1 MAFLTAGQ
9 ISRLAIELLS
19 RRIVL
24 PATVERVPGEEFAGP
39 NGATVTISVPVSRTA
54 NIQSV
59 PGATITQTA
68 IAENSA
74 EVSVVQLYDATRVTD
89 HDLSLNIRDFGRQ
102 VLRPQVDSVARGLEN
117 QLSAEMNAL
126 AAEESFALNGTEA
139 DTEARIL
146 EAAEMLDDADVD
158 PDNRFF
164 AVSPAIKT
172 RILSVPKFVRVN
184 ESGSSEALRR
194 GIIGDLYGFTFVVS
208 NALTGG
214 TALAY
219 HKSSF
224 GFATFP
230 PAEMNGGDAVQ
241 TSTVTEQGMTLRVLR
256 QWNPTTL
263 SRENVVTAFA
273 GAGLVDG
280 ARVVKLDT
288 AIA

>member
-1 MAFLTAGQ
+1 MAFLTAQQ
-9 ISRLAIELLS
+9 ISRVAIELLS

-24 PATVERVPGEEFAGP
+24 PATVERVPEGEFKGP
-39 NGATVTISVPVSRTA
+39 NGSTVTISVPVNRTA
-54 NIQSV
+54 NIQST

-68 IAENSA
+68 INETSA
-74 EVSVVQLYDATRVTD
+74 EVSVVQLYDATRITD
-89 HDLSLNIRDFGRQ
+89 HDSTLNIRDYGRQ
-102 VLRPQVDSVARGLEN
+102 VIRPQANAVARGMED
-117 QLSAEMNAL
+117 QLAAEMNAL
-126 AAEESFALNGTEA
+126 AAEDSFALNASEA

-158 PDNRFF
+158 PDDRFF
-164 AVSPAIKT
+164 AISPAIKT
-172 RILSVPKFVRVN
+172 RVLSVPKFVRVN
-184 ESGSSEALRR
+184 ESGSNEALRR

-224 GFATFP
+224 GFAMFP
-230 PAEMNGGDAVQ
+230 PAELDGVDAVQ
-241 TSTVTEQGMTLRVLR
+241 SHTVTEQGMSMRVLR

-288 AIA
+288 ALA